1 MNILILIIFG
11 VLGAVSTYYASE
23 RFDISAVRSSAIL
36 SLVIGLFFYLF
47 PNLLN
52 TFLTNN
58 IPLVFFGTS
67 FIGMVSPQINMGY
80 KRLTIAGAIF
90 PLLFIFKSDFFEG
103 FGGALGALA
112 FISLLA
118 TLGFSELIM
127 NKRNILRSII
137 YIKNKVNK

>member
-11 VLGAVSTYYASE
+11 ILGAVLTFYASE
-23 RFDISAVRSSAIL
+23 KFKISAVKSSALL
-36 SLVIGLFFYLF
+36 SLMLALFFYFF
-47 PNLLN
+47 PSVVNS
-52 TFLTNN
+52 FLSKN

-67 FIGMVSPQINMGY
+67 FIGMVSPQIKVGY
-80 KRLTIAGAIF
+80 KRLAIAGAIF

-118 TLGFSELIM
+118 TLGFSDLLM
-127 NKRNILRSII
+127 NKRNILKSIV
-137 YIKNKVNK
+137 YVKNKVKK

>member
-23 RFDISAVRSSAIL
+23 RFEISTVRSSALL

-80 KRLTIAGAIF
+80 KRLMIAGAIF

-118 TLGFSELIM
+118 TLSFSDLLM
-127 NKRNILRSII
+127 NKRNILKSIV
-137 YIKNKVNK
+137 YVKNKVKK